1 MKHLNAPGY
10 PDTRGLAA
18 LLNYFGYLQEKRL
31 AEVNK
36 ARHEVDEL
44 KKLMKQTGNRKKMS
58 SENTK

>member
-1 MKHLNAPGY
+1 MKHFNAPGY
-10 PDTRGLAA
+10 PDTQGLAA

-36 ARHEVDEL
+36 ARHDVDEL
-44 KKLMKQTGNRKKMS
+44 KKLVKQASNRKKLS